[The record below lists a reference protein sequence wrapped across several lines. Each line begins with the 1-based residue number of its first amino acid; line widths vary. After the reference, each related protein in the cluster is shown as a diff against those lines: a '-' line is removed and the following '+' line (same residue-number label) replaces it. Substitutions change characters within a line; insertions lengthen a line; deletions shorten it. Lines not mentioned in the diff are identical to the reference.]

1 MNLQIV
7 TSTDL
12 DAIPKAIEWNHE
24 ELKTALRSQLEVY
37 KNLVVSA
44 DAIKSAKSDRANLN
58 KLATAVEEYRKDV
71 KRRCLEP
78 YNELEAKCKELV
90 GIIQEPINAIDEQ
103 VKVFEDKEKQD
114 KYDALK
120 EFFDSVV
127 GDMADTVEFEKI
139 LDPKWGNK
147 TKGLEELK
155 GSIVDKIDRIRE
167 EIDYLEQT
175 YSDAPYKTAIIEE
188 YMQAYSKSKAIVLAT
203 TLEFRYKQEQKK
215 KQAAEEDLKKAKQQ
229 KQEIQAQAKTPQPA
243 SVQPEPQPEPVAVE
257 QPMQQTAPTASEP
270 VGTVSFS
277 VKGTRSQIIALREFM
292 KSNGIQFAVIRK

>member
-12 DAIPKAIEWNHE
+12 DAIPKVIDWNHE
-24 ELKTALRSQLEVY
+24 ELKTALRSQLEIY
-37 KNLVVSA
+37 KNLVVTP

-58 KLATAVEEYRKDV
+58 KLATAIEEYRKDV

-90 GIIQEPINAIDEQ
+90 GIIKEPIEAIDGQ
-103 VKVFEDKEKQD
+103 VKAFEEQEKEE
-114 KYDALK
+114 KYKALK
-120 EFFDSVV
+120 EFFDSKV

-139 LDPKWGNK
+139 LDPKWANK

-155 GSIVDKIDRIRE
+155 GSLEDNIDRVRE

-175 YSDAPYKTAIIEE
+175 YADAPYKTAIIEE

-203 TLEFRYKQEQKK
+203 TLEFRYKQEQERKHK
-215 KQAAEEDLKKAKQQ
+215 AEEALKAAEQQ
-229 KQEIQAQAKTPQPA
+229 HEPA
-243 SVQPEPQPEPVAVE
+243 PKAVE
-257 QPMQQTAPTASEP
+257 QQAVLVSEAVDSEP

-292 KSNGIQFAVIRK
+292 KSNGVQFAVIRK

>member
-12 DAIPKAIEWNHE
+12 DAIPKVIDWNHE

-37 KNLVVSA
+37 KNLVVTP

-90 GIIQEPINAIDEQ
+90 GIIREPIEAIDGQ
-103 VKVFEDKEKQD
+103 VKAFEDKEKQD

-120 EFFDSVV
+120 AYYDSIV
-127 GDMADTVEFEKI
+127 GDMADTIEFEKI
-139 LDPKWGNK
+139 LDPKWGNR
-147 TKGLEELK
+147 TKKLEELK
-155 GSIVDKIDRIRE
+155 GSLEDNIDRIRE

-175 YSDAPYKTAIIEE
+175 YADAPYKTAIIEE

-203 TLEFRYKQEQKK
+203 TLEFRYKQEQERKHK
-215 KQAAEEDLKKAKQQ
+215 AEEALKAAE
-229 KQEIQAQAKTPQPA
+229 
-243 SVQPEPQPEPVAVE
+243 QPEPAPKAAEQQAVLISEAVE
-257 QPMQQTAPTASEP
+257 SEP

-277 VKGTRSQIIALREFM
+277 VKGTKSQIIALREFM
-292 KSNGIQFAVIRK
+292 KKSGIQFTVIRK

>member
-1 MNLQIV
+1 MEQLQII
-7 TSTDL
+7 TKTDL
-12 DAIPKAIEWNHE
+12 EIIPKVIDWNHE

-37 KNLVVSA
+37 KNLVVTP

-90 GIIQEPINAIDEQ
+90 GIIKEPIEAIDTQ
-103 VKVFEDKEKQD
+103 VKVFEEQEKD
-114 KYDALK
+114 EKYKALK
-120 EFFDSVV
+120 EFFDSKV
-127 GDMADTVEFEKI
+127 GDMADTVEFDKI

-155 GSIVDKIDRIRE
+155 GSLEDHIDRVRE
-167 EIDYLEQT
+167 ELKKLEEQFGDVPYKVAVVNKYLESYN
-175 YSDAPYKTAIIEE
+175 YSAALVE
-188 YMQAYSKSKAIVLAT
+188 AT
-203 TLEFRYKQEQKK
+203 TLKFRYEQEQKK
-215 KQAAEEDLKKAKQQ
+215 KQAAEEALKRAEQQ
-229 KQEIQAQAKTPQPA
+229 KQEAQARPEPPA
-243 SVQPEPQPEPVAVE
+243 PVEAPEPVPETGTQPEPQ
-257 QPMQQTAPTASEP
+257 TASEP

-277 VKGTRSQIIALREFM
+277 VKGTKSQIIALREFM

>member
-7 TSTDL
+7 TTTDL
-12 DAIPKAIEWNHE
+12 EAIPKAIEWNHE

-37 KNLVVSA
+37 KNLVVTP

-90 GIIQEPINAIDEQ
+90 NIIREPIEAIDGQ
-103 VKVFEDKEKQD
+103 VKAFEDKEKQD

-127 GDMADTVEFEKI
+127 GDMADTIEFEKI

-155 GSIVDKIDRIRE
+155 GSLEDTIDRIRG

-175 YSDAPYKTAIIEE
+175 YADAPYKTAIIEE

-203 TLEFRYKQEQKK
+203 TLEFRYKQEQERKHK
-215 KQAAEEDLKKAKQQ
+215 AEKALKAAE
-229 KQEIQAQAKTPQPA
+229 
-243 SVQPEPQPEPVAVE
+243 QPEPALKATEQQAVLIPEATE
-257 QPMQQTAPTASEP
+257 SEP
-270 VGTVSFS
+270 IGTVSFS

-292 KSNGIQFAVIRK
+292 KSNGIWFAVIRK

>member
-12 DAIPKAIEWNHE
+12 DAIPKVIDWNHE
-24 ELKTALRSQLEVY
+24 ELKSALRSQLEAY
-37 KNLVVSA
+37 KNLVITP

-58 KLATAVEEYRKDV
+58 KLATAVEEYRKGV

-78 YNELEAKCKELV
+78 YNTFETQCKELV
-90 GIIQEPINAIDEQ
+90 SIIDEPIKAIDTQIKAFEEQ
-103 VKVFEDKEKQD
+103 EKEE
-114 KYDALK
+114 KYKALK
-120 EFFDSVV
+120 EFFESKV
-127 GDMADTVEFEKI
+127 GDMADTIEFEKI

-147 TKGLEELK
+147 SKGLEELK
-155 GSIVDKIDRIRE
+155 GSLEDNIDRIRE

-175 YSDAPYKTAIIEE
+175 YADAPYKTAIIEE

-203 TLEFRYKQEQKK
+203 TLEFRYKQEQERKHK
-215 KQAAEEDLKKAKQQ
+215 AEKSLKAVK
-229 KQEIQAQAKTPQPA
+229 
-243 SVQPEPQPEPVAVE
+243 QPEPAPKAAEQQAVLISE
-257 QPMQQTAPTASEP
+257 ETASEP

-292 KSNGIQFAVIRK
+292 KSNGIQYAVIRK